1 MNALRSFAKKI
12 WGEDKYIHM
21 LIQKKKWENRRKLV
35 LQPHQKK
42 LKHKLSDMRFPFYI
56 YWGMGSGKT
65 FGGVLCF
72 STLKDGE
79 KGLVLCD
86 KSVKEQW
93 ISEVK
98 RFLGCNHA
106 DFADINVCVE
116 HYEHLDDEKG
126 ARPKDFAMIVVDEA
140 HRFRNAWH
148 KESTR
153 MLSWMHRIH
162 QCPRVVFMSGTPIV
176 HNADIEMH
184 AFEMM
189 MGDATPLQC
198 RISFYN
204 PREDVKHVHHYAT
217 VVDELVRCP
226 MSWAQCF
233 KYMQN
238 RRQSF
243 SLQLEGESEIRTRVS
258 SSRNTYNTML
268 RSISNCPFEQPTLSS
283 KMCEIVAQIKSREQ
297 NTRQVVYSSRRDT
310 GIDGLIGLY
319 CASTRF
325 SKTIFRVDGS
335 MGATDR
341 AQQITKF
348 NRCVQGVLFITDAG
362 AQGIDC
368 RRVSIV
374 HIMEPADNLQEERQ
388 IINRAVRFKAHG
400 KGQHEVLVKRYMSVF
415 PTSAHVEAP
424 WKKTLFDSGLFERN
438 ELSGITRKVQYA
450 LLALIKAE
458 EASETIDQK
467 TMRVRQAA
475 DTQVQQALTTLQSL
489 SMERTSLAEKESLQ
503 ARKSIDGHDKGWNQH
518 EPQ

>member
-1 MNALRSFAKKI
+1 
-12 WGEDKYIHM
+12 M
-21 LIQKKKWENRRKLV
+21 LIQKTKWENRRKLV

-42 LKHKLSDMRFPFYI
+42 LKRELPHMRFPFYI

-65 FGGVLCF
+65 FGGVSCF
-72 STLKDGE
+72 SSLNDGE

-98 RFLGCNHA
+98 RFLGCNCD
-106 DFADINVCVE
+106 DFCDIRVCVE
-116 HYEHLDDEKG
+116 HYEHLDDEEG
-126 ARPKDFAMIVVDEA
+126 ANPKDFAMIVVDEA

-148 KESTR
+148 KESAR

-176 HNADIEMH
+176 HNADTETH

-189 MGDATPLQC
+189 MGEATPLQS

-204 PREDVKHVHHYAT
+204 PRDDVKHAHHYAT
-217 VVDELVRCP
+217 VVDEIVRCP

-238 RRQSF
+238 RCQSF
-243 SLQLEGESEIRTRVS
+243 SLQLDGESEVRTRVS
-258 SSRNTYNTML
+258 SSRNTYNTLL
-268 RSISNCPFEQPTLSS
+268 RSILNCPFEHPTLST

-297 NTRQVVYSSRRDT
+297 QTRQVVYSSRRDT
-310 GIDGLIGLY
+310 GIDGLIELY

-325 SKTIFRVDGS
+325 PKTIFRVDGS
-335 MGATDR
+335 MGATGR
-341 AQQITKF
+341 AQQIIKF

-368 RRVSIV
+368 RRVTTV

-400 KGQHEVLVKRYMSVF
+400 KGRHEVLVKRYVSVF
-415 PTSAHVEAP
+415 PTTARVEAP
-424 WKKTLFDSGLFERN
+424 WKKTLFESGLFDRN

-450 LLALIKAE
+450 LLALIKTE
-458 EASETIDQK
+458 EASETIDEK
-467 TMRVRQAA
+467 TLRVRHVA
-475 DTQVQQALTTLQSL
+475 DVQVQQALTKLQSL
-489 SMERTSLAEKESLQ
+489 SIEHASLAKQ
-503 ARKSIDGHDKGWNQH
+503 ASCQTRERIDGHDKGGNQH